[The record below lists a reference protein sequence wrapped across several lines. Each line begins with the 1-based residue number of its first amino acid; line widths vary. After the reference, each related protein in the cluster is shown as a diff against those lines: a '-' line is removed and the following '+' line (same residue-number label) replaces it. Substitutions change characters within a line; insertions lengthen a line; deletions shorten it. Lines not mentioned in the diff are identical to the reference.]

1 MSAVKQILLSFLILV
16 IAGAGWLAYTN
27 RDLLFAAESA
37 AEAPAA
43 SPGAGQGAGAGA
55 PTRPASGAVASNPAG
70 GQGAGAAGQGAP
82 TTIAAVPSAQA
93 PVQLEGP
100 AGGGPVLVGPGGGG
114 GGFPGGGGF
123 GGGGAPP
130 AGGQASGGRA
140 VSVIADP
147 VVMETIGDELRSL
160 GSASAAR
167 AITIFPPASGMV
179 TEILVASGSEVA
191 EGDVI
196 LTLEDDDQE
205 IAVERARLALDSA
218 NSALERA
225 NRLAASQ
232 NITEVAL
239 ADARNAAARAEID
252 LRSAEVALARRSA
265 TAPFAGIVGL
275 IGVTVGDIVS
285 PSTEITTLDD
295 MSSLRVTFEA
305 PARFS
310 GRLLPGQAV
319 IATSES
325 VIEQMAGTVTAID
338 SRIDET
344 TRTFRVEASL
354 DGGIDELRPG
364 MAVNVTV
371 SFPGQERPTVS
382 SLAVLWDSQ
391 GSYVW
396 RIDGNRARRTP
407 VQIISRRSGSVVLAA
422 NLTATDRVIVEGY
435 QRLRDGSTVTI
446 AAPLGTPAAGGAS
459 APVASAP
466 AAGAPTPATPAGGAG
481 ALATAPAGAAPVRLG
496 PGARIAAAIPQEIA
510 ELIRQGSPL
519 SPEAIAQLRDGGQL
533 PVPIIERLA
542 RGETLP
548 PEMVQRILQAG
559 GGAAGGAG
567 AGTPPPG
574 SAP

>member
-1 MSAVKQILLSFLILV
+1 
-16 IAGAGWLAYTN
+16 
-27 RDLLFAAESA
+27 
-37 AEAPAA
+37 
-43 SPGAGQGAGAGA
+43 
-55 PTRPASGAVASNPAG
+55 
-70 GQGAGAAGQGAP
+70 
-82 TTIAAVPSAQA
+82 
-93 PVQLEGP
+93 
-100 AGGGPVLVGPGGGG
+100 
-114 GGFPGGGGF
+114 
-123 GGGGAPP
+123 
-130 AGGQASGGRA
+130 
-140 VSVIADP
+140 
-147 VVMETIGDELRSL
+147 
-160 GSASAAR
+160 
-167 AITIFPPASGMV
+167 
-179 TEILVASGSEVA
+179 
-191 EGDVI
+191 
-196 LTLEDDDQE
+196 
-205 IAVERARLALDSA
+205 
-218 NSALERA
+218 
-225 NRLAASQ
+225 
-232 NITEVAL
+232 
-239 ADARNAAARAEID
+239 
-252 LRSAEVALARRSA
+252 
-265 TAPFAGIVGL
+265 
-275 IGVTVGDIVS
+275 
-285 PSTEITTLDD
+285 

-446 AAPLGTPAAGGAS
+446 ATPLGTPSAGGAS

-466 AAGAPTPATPAGGAG
+466 AAGA
-481 ALATAPAGAAPVRLG
+481 APVQPG
-496 PGARIAAAIPQEIA
+496 AGARIAAAIPQEIA

-567 AGTPPPG
+567 AAATPPPG